1 VEIFNQPKEFLLDQ
15 HNIFAEKFTKLENG
29 QTIDHPWYLTGGGD
43 WMYPSFIDSIQR
55 AGKEKYNVVFEWCFG
70 HGRIGWELLTK
81 NFCRQLVFNDCYDL
95 AVTIGAKN
103 AEKLGY
109 KHAVRGYHTPTISAI
124 PIAEKF
130 DLVIGNP
137 PHIFDKDHI
146 YKMYKNRPQE
156 MIDLAC
162 RTTVDQDWKIHEDF
176 FKYIGNYLTDD
187 ADIFINNHS
196 TMKRYTE
203 KMAAEYG
210 FQLINNFEKNTAGQ
224 DQFPILHFKK
234 LDSM

>member
-1 VEIFNQPKEFLLDQ
+1 MKIFNQPAESLLDQ
-15 HNIFAEKFTKLENG
+15 HNTHLERFTKLENG
-29 QTIDHPWYLTGGGD
+29 QIIDHPWYLTGGGD
-43 WMYPSFIDSIQR
+43 WMYPSFIDAVQT
-55 AGKEKYNVVFEWCFG
+55 AGKRNYNIAFEWCFG
-70 HGRIGWELLTK
+70 HGRIGWEILTK
-81 NFCRQLVFNDCYDL
+81 GLCKQLVFNDCYHL
-95 AVTIGAKN
+95 AISLGLAN

-109 KHAVRGYHTPTISAI
+109 THCVRGYHTPTISAI

-137 PHIFDKDHI
+137 PHALDKTHI
-146 YKMYKNRPQE
+146 YEMYRDHPQE

-162 RTTVDQDWKIHEDF
+162 RTTVDQGWEIHKDF
-176 FKYIGNYLTDD
+176 FEYIGNYLTDD

-196 TMKRYTE
+196 TMKSYTE

-210 FQLINNFEKNTAGQ
+210 FALINNLEKNSAGE

-234 LDSM
+234 A